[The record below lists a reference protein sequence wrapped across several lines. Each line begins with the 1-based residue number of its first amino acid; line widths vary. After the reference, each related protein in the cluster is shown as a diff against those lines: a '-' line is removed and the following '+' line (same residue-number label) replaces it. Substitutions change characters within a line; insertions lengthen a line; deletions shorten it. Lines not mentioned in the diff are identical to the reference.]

1 MQVLVMMGS
10 NIEPETNVPVG
21 MAALAHH
28 ADLHLISTSPT
39 YVTPAI
45 GPDGQPSGQADF
57 HNAAA
62 LIETDLAPSALIR
75 TLRTIETTMGRVRNG
90 DKFAPRPLDLDIAM
104 VADRILDFDGRH
116 LPDPDI
122 LRFPHMALPLAAIA
136 PNWVHPEA
144 GTTLS
149 QIAQGLHP
157 KESEIHQL

>member
-1 MQVLVMMGS
+1 MQVLVMLGS
-10 NIEPETNVPVG
+10 NIEPTKNVPAAV
-21 MAALAHH
+21 AALAHS
-28 ADLHLISTSPT
+28 ADLRLISASPT

-45 GPDGQPSGQADF
+45 GPDGQPSSQADF

-75 TLRTIETTMGRVRNG
+75 TLRAIETNMGRVRNG

-122 LRFPHMALPLAAIA
+122 LRFPHMALPLADIA

-144 GTTLS
+144 GATLS
-149 QIAQGLHP
+149 QIAQGLNS
-157 KESEIHQL
+157 KESEIQQL